1 MAMTVSLLPCSTR
14 AIIAATERPFHK
26 RNTFEIPRFSGA
38 GRFARSI
45 TSVRCRAEA
54 EGGEGADVAKQ
65 FEQILQ
71 NEATKNLVESL
82 AEKVMQDEESKA
94 LLQDLAA
101 ATERVEKAK
110 LEMERT
116 NRLEQEILYVEN
128 QMARIIA
135 EQNLADSLV
144 AEVEKDVQDA
154 EQELR
159 AAELALVTARAGGV
173 TENQKVDSE
182 TSYDKDLDRLESGK
196 AAAVSAI
203 AGTLSSL
210 PFLLVSGDEFGIGPL
225 LSTGGVIASCALYG
239 VTYRYI
245 IRRDLDNIHLK
256 SGAAVAFALVRGIA
270 QVDAVSMQ
278 VGFPA
283 QGAEKVLMASLNA
296 SESLFIFIFATLAMD
311 FCMTRS
317 IFSPYPVRRP

>member
-1 MAMTVSLLPCSTR
+1 
-14 AIIAATERPFHK
+14 
-26 RNTFEIPRFSGA
+26 
-38 GRFARSI
+38 
-45 TSVRCRAEA
+45 
-54 EGGEGADVAKQ
+54 
-65 FEQILQ
+65 
-71 NEATKNLVESL
+71 
-82 AEKVMQDEESKA
+82 MQ
-94 LLQDLAA
+94 
-101 ATERVEKAK
+101 
-110 LEMERT
+110 
-116 NRLEQEILYVEN
+116 
-128 QMARIIA
+128 
-135 EQNLADSLV
+135 V

-256 SGAAVAFALVRGIA
+256 SGAAVAFALVRGENLLKL
-270 QVDAVSMQ
+270 VCPS
-278 VGFPA
+278 F
-283 QGAEKVLMASLNA
+283 SL
-296 SESLFIFIFATLAMD
+296 SCPFTFF
-311 FCMTRS
+311 
-317 IFSPYPVRRP
+317 